1 MQTCLNLCCCCCSDD
16 SLRCVY
22 VNDTRVQI
30 GKNPVPS
37 HLGVNSRRLRHH
49 RPSSP
54 HNCESSRAPKNQLA
68 QKCDC
73 RKMLKIQRARR
84 NNILKHL
91 LCTLLTV
98 CMPSYQQR
106 REHSARCRS
115 TSKTSKKHATAVVDD
130 ERGHFII
137 GMGTRRKEQDENQP
151 QDPEST
157 PSCRNSY
164 KFFHKPPWIKQ
175 NMYPQSN
182 QALRQHQT
190 ANWKCKIQGA
200 HNGASNFQVHGE
212 QEPFKSTQELT

>member
-1 MQTCLNLCCCCCSDD
+1 MRLCQ
-16 SLRCVY
+16 RH
-22 VNDTRVQI
+22 
-30 GKNPVPS
+30 PS
-37 HLGVNSRRLRHH
+37 TNWQEPGAKSPGSKLRRLRHH
-49 RPSSP
+49 RPSST

-68 QKCDC
+68 QNCDC

-84 NNILKHL
+84 NNVLKHL

-98 CMPSYQQR
+98 CMPSYRQR

-164 KFFHKPPWIKQ
+164 KFFHKPPWISRTCIHSRTKHCANTKQ
-175 NMYPQSN
+175 RTGSARYKGLITERPIS
-182 QALRQHQT
+182 
-190 ANWKCKIQGA
+190 KCMENRNHSKA
-200 HNGASNFQVHGE
+200 PRN
-212 QEPFKSTQELT
+212 